1 MTIEINVYKVIK
13 LTCSICG
20 KEDTPG
26 FSVKIS
32 FVQDKSVN
40 TTLLAI
46 CFICYH
52 EHFMKPYYQFP

>member
-1 MTIEINVYKVIK
+1 MTIEIKVHKANK
-13 LTCSICG
+13 LVCSVCG
-20 KEDTPG
+20 KEMPG
-26 FSVKIS
+26 YSVKIS

-52 EHFMKPYYQFP
+52 ELFLKPYYQFP